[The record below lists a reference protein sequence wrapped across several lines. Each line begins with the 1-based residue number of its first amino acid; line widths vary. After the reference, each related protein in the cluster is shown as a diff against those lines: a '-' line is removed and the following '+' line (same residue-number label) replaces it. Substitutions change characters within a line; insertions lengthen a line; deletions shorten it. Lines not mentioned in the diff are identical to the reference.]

1 MVSVTALAVNA
12 RILLTAGAALACL
25 AAASPIR
32 AAADGSP
39 AATAA
44 ADAELDQFFAS
55 QERAG
60 AALDPI
66 GSLER
71 GEPVRPEQL
80 RLLYTP
86 SLAARRRALNARALA
101 RLAQFSP
108 EQLDPAHRLSLDV
121 FRAMKLEERDE
132 LRPEITAITSVQP
145 FDHFGGFHV
154 EYAGI
159 ASGAGAQPFRTVTD
173 YEATL
178 ARNKAFAT
186 VLDNAIAR
194 FREGLVGRQT
204 EPRLT
209 VQNMIAQIDGLL
221 AQPLDKSP
229 FLEPVAAFP
238 KGFDA
243 AARERLS
250 NDYRAVLTHDVRPA
264 YQRLR
269 AFLHDEYLPAARVSV
284 GLAAMPGGPALYRQ
298 LVRTHTTLDL
308 PAAQIH
314 QLGLDEVA
322 RIHAEM
328 AGVSQQM
335 GFTGPLPAFFDHIR
349 NDPRYHPQNTGQL
362 SDGFRKVGRAV
373 DDAAL
378 RYFLHVPRTPLSIQ
392 AYPEYRAKYEA
403 GGSYSEGAADASR
416 PGTFFY
422 NAYDLKSRFL
432 TGVTTLYLHEGAP
445 GHHFQIS
452 LAQENE
458 SLPDFQRFG
467 GNTAYVEG
475 WALYAETL
483 GYEMGFYKDPW
494 QHWGTLDDE
503 ILRAMRLVVDTG
515 IHMPGPDGG
524 WNRDR
529 AIAYMLANSGMGRSD
544 ATAEVERY
552 IANPGQAL
560 AYKLGALTI
569 QRLRKHS
576 EAALGSRFDIR
587 RFHEEVLNSG
597 ALPLPVLEA
606 KIDGWIARGG
616 ATITAV
622 R

>member
-1 MVSVTALAVNA
+1 MNRRPALVVS
-12 RILLTAGAALACL
+12 AALAL
-25 AAASPIR
+25 LTTTPLHAAEA
-32 AAADGSP
+32 SP

-44 ADAELDQFFAS
+44 ADAQLDQFFAE
-55 QERAG
+55 QERSG

-71 GEPVRPEQL
+71 GEPVRAEQL

-101 RLAQFSP
+101 RLAQFPP
-108 EQLDPAHRLSLDV
+108 ERLDPAHRISLEV

-132 LRPEITAITSVQP
+132 LRPEIEAITSVQP
-145 FDHFGGFHV
+145 FDHFGGFHI

-186 VLDNAIAR
+186 VLDNAILR
-194 FREGLVGRQT
+194 FREGLAGRET

-209 VQNMIAQIDGLL
+209 VQNMIAQIDALL

-229 FLEPVAAFP
+229 FLEPVNAFP
-238 KGFDA
+238 KSFDTA
-243 AARERLS
+243 TRVRLA
-250 NDYRAVLTHDVRPA
+250 NDYRAVLTHDVLPA
-264 YQRLR
+264 YKRLR
-269 AFLHDEYLPAARVSV
+269 GFLHDEYLPAARVSV
-284 GLAAMPGGPALYRQ
+284 GLSAMPGGPALYRQ
-298 LVRTHTTLDL
+298 LVRAHTTLDM
-308 PAAQIH
+308 PPAQIH

-328 AGVSQQM
+328 AGVSHQM
-335 GFTGPLPAFFDHIR
+335 GFAGPLSAFFDHIR
-349 NDPRYHPQNTGQL
+349 NDPRYHPQSAGQL
-362 SDGFRKVGRAV
+362 SDGFRKIGHAV
-373 DDAAL
+373 DEAAP
-378 RYFLHVPRTPLSIQ
+378 RYFLHMPRTPLSIQ
-392 AYPEYRAKYEA
+392 AYPEYRAKFEA

-422 NAYDLKSRFL
+422 NTYDLKSRFL

-483 GYEMGFYKDPW
+483 GYEMGLYTDPW

-515 IHMPGPDGG
+515 LHMSGPAKDGNSN
-524 WNRDR
+524 WSREQ
-529 AIAYMLANSGMGRSD
+529 AIDYMLANSGMGRSD

-569 QRLRKHS
+569 QRLRKQS
-576 EAALGSRFDIR
+576 ETALGKSFDIR
-587 RFHEEVLNSG
+587 QFHEEVLDSG

-606 KIDGWIARGG
+606 KIDRWIARGG
-616 ATITAV
+616 GGLITAV

>member
-1 MVSVTALAVNA
+1 MVSVAALVLIG
-12 RILLTAGAALACL
+12 RKLLTGGAVLALLAGAAPLN
-25 AAASPIR
+25 AAAS
-32 AAADGSP
+32 G
-39 AATAA
+39 
-44 ADAELDQFFAS
+44 ADAELDQFFAM

-71 GEPVRPEQL
+71 GEPVRADQL

-86 SLAARRRALNARALA
+86 SLAARRRALNARALM
-101 RLAQFSP
+101 RLAQFTP
-108 EQLDPAHRLSLDV
+108 EQLDPAHRISLEV

-132 LRPEITAITSVQP
+132 LRPEITSITSVQP

-194 FREGLVGRQT
+194 FREGLAGRQT

-229 FLEPVAAFP
+229 FLEPVNAFP
-238 KGFDA
+238 KSFDTA
-243 AARERLS
+243 TRARLA
-250 NDYRAVLTHDVRPA
+250 NDYRTVLTHDVLPA
-264 YQRLR
+264 YKRLR

-284 GLAAMPGGPALYRQ
+284 GLLAMPGGPALYRQ
-298 LVRTHTTLDL
+298 LVRAHTTLDM
-308 PAAQIH
+308 PPAQIH

-328 AGVSQQM
+328 DGVKTEM
-335 GFTGPLPAFFDHIR
+335 GFTGTLPVFFDHIR
-349 NDPRYHPQNTGQL
+349 NDPRYHPQNAGQL

-373 DDAAL
+373 DDAAT
-378 RYFLHVPRTPLSIQ
+378 RYFLHVPRTPLAIQ
-392 AYPEYRAKYEA
+392 AYPEYRAKFEA
-403 GGSYSEGAADASR
+403 GGSYSEGAADGSR

-422 NAYDLKSRFL
+422 NTYDLKSRFL

-452 LAQENE
+452 LAQENV

-515 IHMPGPDGG
+515 LHTKN
-524 WNRDR
+524 WTRDQ

-569 QRLRKHS
+569 QRLRKQS
-576 EAALGSRFDIR
+576 EIALGKSFDIR
-587 RFHEEVLNSG
+587 RFHEEVLDSG
-597 ALPLPVLEA
+597 SLPLPVLEA
-606 KIDGWIARGG
+606 KIDRWIARGG
-616 ATITAV
+616 GGPITAV

>member
-1 MVSVTALAVNA
+1 ML
-12 RILLTAGAALACL
+12 GAALMFV
-25 AAASPIR
+25 AAPLR
-32 AAADGSP
+32 AAELAP
-39 AATAA
+39 AATEAT
-44 ADAELDQFFAS
+44 DAELDQFFAS
-55 QERAG
+55 HERAG
-60 AALDPI
+60 ASLDPI

-71 GEPVRPEQL
+71 GEPVRADQL

-86 SLAARRRALNARALA
+86 ALTARRRVLNTRALA
-101 RLAQFSP
+101 RLAQFPP
-108 EQLDPAHRLSLDV
+108 ERLDPAHRLSLDV
-121 FRAMKLEERDE
+121 FRAMLLEERDE
-132 LRPEITAITSVQP
+132 LRPEIAAISDVQP

-159 ASGAGAQPFRTVTD
+159 ASGAGAQPFRTVPD

-178 ARNKAFAT
+178 ARNRAFAQ

-194 FREGLVGRQT
+194 FREGLAGRQT

-209 VQNMIAQIDGLL
+209 VQNMIAQIDALL
-221 AQPLDKSP
+221 AGPIDRSP
-229 FLEPVAAFP
+229 FLEPVNTFP
-238 KGFDA
+238 KSFDSA
-243 AARERLS
+243 TRARLAI
-250 NDYRAVLTHDVRPA
+250 DYRTVLMRDVLPA
-264 YQRLR
+264 YRRLR
-269 AFLHDEYLPAARVSV
+269 AFLNDEYLPAARTSV
-284 GLAAMPGGPALYRQ
+284 GLSAMPGGAAQYRM
-298 LVRTHTTLDL
+298 LVREHTTLDL
-308 PAAQIH
+308 PPAQIH
-314 QLGLDEVA
+314 QLGLNEVA
-322 RIHAEM
+322 RIQAEM
-328 AGVSQQM
+328 ERVKAEM
-335 GFTGPLPAFFDHIR
+335 GFAGPLSEFFEHIR
-349 NDPRYHPQNTGQL
+349 NDPRYHPQSAGQL
-362 SDGFRKVGRAV
+362 SEGFRKIGREV
-373 DDAAL
+373 DAAAP
-378 RYFLHVPRTPLSIQ
+378 RYFVRLPKTPLSIQ
-392 AYPEYRAKYEA
+392 AYPEYRAKFEA

-422 NAYDLKSRFL
+422 NTYDLKSRFL
-432 TGVTTLYLHEGAP
+432 TGITTLYLHEGAP

-483 GYEMGFYKDPW
+483 GYDMGLYKDPW

-515 IHMPGPDGG
+515 IHTQD
-524 WNRDR
+524 WSRDQ
-529 AIAYMLANSGMGRSD
+529 AIDYMLANSGMGRSD

-569 QRLRKHS
+569 QRLRKQA

-587 RFHEEVLNSG
+587 EFHEQVLGTG

-606 KIDGWIARGG
+606 KIDRWIVANGG
-616 ATITAV
+616 GPIRAV

>member
-1 MVSVTALAVNA
+1 MELSRVRSAL
-12 RILLTAGAALACL
+12 IAGTMLAALAGAPL
-25 AAASPIR
+25 R
-32 AAADGSP
+32 AAAPDALP
-39 AATAA
+39 ATTAA
-44 ADAELDQFFAS
+44 ADAELDQFFAA
-55 QERAG
+55 QERSG

-71 GEPVRPEQL
+71 GEPVRAEQL

-86 SLAARRRALNARALA
+86 GLTARRRALNARARA
-101 RLAQFSP
+101 RLAQFAP
-108 EQLDPAHRLSLDV
+108 ERLDAAHRLSLDV

-132 LRPEITAITSVQP
+132 LRPEIASITDVQP

-159 ASGAGAQPFRTVTD
+159 ASGAGAQPFRTVAD

-178 ARNKAFAT
+178 ARNRAFAM
-186 VLDNAIAR
+186 VLDNAILR
-194 FREGLVGRQT
+194 FREGLAGRET

-209 VQNMIAQIDGLL
+209 VQNMIAQIDALL
-221 AQPLDKSP
+221 AQPIDKSP
-229 FLEPVAAFP
+229 FLEPVVAFP
-238 KGFDA
+238 KSFDTA
-243 AARERLS
+243 TRVRLAG
-250 NDYRAVLTHDVRPA
+250 DYRAVLTRDVLPA
-264 YQRLR
+264 YRRLR
-269 AFLHDEYLPAARVSV
+269 VFLHDEYLPAARVSV
-284 GLAAMPGGPALYRQ
+284 GMAAMPGGAAYYRL
-298 LVRTHTTLDL
+298 LVREHTTLDM
-308 PAAQIH
+308 PPAQIH
-314 QLGLDEVA
+314 LLGLDEVS
-322 RIHAEM
+322 RIHAQMERVK
-328 AGVSQQM
+328 AAM
-335 GFTGPLPAFFDHIR
+335 GFAGPLSEFFEHIR
-349 NDPRYHPQNTGQL
+349 NNPRYHPQNAAQL
-362 SDGFRKVGRAV
+362 SDGFRKVGREV
-373 DDAAL
+373 DAAAP
-378 RYFLHVPRTPLSIQ
+378 RYFLHLPKTPLSIQ
-392 AYPEYRAKYEA
+392 AYPEYRAKFEA

-422 NAYDLKSRFL
+422 NTYDLKSRFL

-458 SLPDFQRFG
+458 ALPEFQRFG

-515 IHMPGPDGG
+515 LHMAGPGGN
-524 WNRDR
+524 WTREQ
-529 AIAYMLANSGMGRSD
+529 AIDYMLANSGMGRSD

-569 QRLRKHS
+569 QRLRKQS

-587 RFHEEVLNSG
+587 QFHEQVLDSG

-606 KIDGWIARGG
+606 KIDRWIARGG
-616 ATITAV
+616 GGPVTAV

>member
-1 MVSVTALAVNA
+1 MVSLTALELSRSRSV
-12 RILLTAGAALACL
+12 RITGVALAL
-25 AAASPIR
+25 LVAAPLR
-32 AAADGSP
+32 AAEASP
-39 AATAA
+39 AATEVAN
-44 ADAELDQFFAS
+44 AELDRFFAAE
-55 QERAG
+55 ERAG

-71 GEPVRPEQL
+71 GEPVRADQL

-86 SLAARRRALNARALA
+86 SLAARRRALNARSLA
-101 RLAQFSP
+101 RLAQFAADR
-108 EQLDPAHRLSLDV
+108 LDPAHRISLDV

-132 LRPEITAITSVQP
+132 LRPEIESITSVQP
-145 FDHFGGFHV
+145 FDHFGGFHI

-159 ASGAGAQPFRTVTD
+159 ASGAGAQPFRTITD

-194 FREGLVGRQT
+194 FREGLAGRQT

-221 AQPLDKSP
+221 AQPIDKSP

-238 KGFDA
+238 KSFDA
-243 AARERLS
+243 ATRARLAS
-250 NDYRAVLTHDVRPA
+250 DYRTVLTRDVLPA
-264 YQRLR
+264 YRRLR
-269 AFLHDEYLPAARVSV
+269 AFLHDEYLPAARTSV
-284 GLAAMPGGPALYRQ
+284 GLSAMPGGPALYRQ
-298 LVRTHTTLDL
+298 LVRTHTTLDM
-308 PAAQIH
+308 PPAQIH

-328 AGVSQQM
+328 DGIKAQM
-335 GFTGPLPAFFDHIR
+335 GFIGQLSAFFDHIR
-349 NDPRYHPQNTGQL
+349 NDPLYHPKNAGQL
-362 SDGFRKVGRAV
+362 SDGFRRVGRAV
-373 DDAAL
+373 DDAAP
-378 RYFLHVPRTPLSIQ
+378 RYFLHTPRTPLSIQ
-392 AYPEYRAKYEA
+392 AYPEYRAKFEA
-403 GGSYSEGAADASR
+403 GGSYSEGSADGSR

-422 NAYDLKSRFL
+422 NTYDLKSRFL

-483 GYEMGFYKDPW
+483 GYEMGMYKDPW

-515 IHMPGPDGG
+515 LHTKN
-524 WNRDR
+524 WSREQ
-529 AIAYMLANSGMGRSD
+529 AIDYMLANSGMGRSD

-569 QRLRKHS
+569 QRLRKQS
-576 EAALGSRFDIR
+576 EAALGQRFDIR
-587 RFHEEVLNSG
+587 QFHEEVLDSG
-597 ALPLPVLEA
+597 ALPLPVLQA
-606 KIDGWIARGG
+606 KIERWIARGG
-616 ATITAV
+616 GGSISAV